1 MKEEKA
7 MKSAI
12 LFYSALLSF
21 LHSFFHLLMSDPSPA
36 PVASTLKSPSWA
48 DAAEESISD
57 SLSKTAL
64 TGDSASA
71 ANESKEGEAEEAL
84 PINLGLH
91 PNDAT
96 AEVTVQGVDLSIYKS
111 ASTFEQL
118 GLSNQLLNGV
128 YDMKFTA
135 PSKIQAQALPIILTS
150 PYPNLIGQAHHG
162 SGKTATFSLGV
173 LSRVDPTKQVAQAI
187 VVVPTRELAI
197 QVHSVM
203 ERLAK
208 YTEIKLLSAVKAHE
222 KDEKVKGKV
231 SEQVVVGTPGT
242 IMNKIKYREIDSK
255 SIMMMVADEADQMIA
270 QDQLGDQ
277 TIRIKRALNPK
288 CQILLF
294 SATFD
299 AQVRQ
304 FAKAIASDAIEI
316 AVKTEELSLD
326 SIKQFWMNCANENEK
341 YVTLTNIFGLLE
353 IGQSIIFVHTVAT
366 AKELANRMRKDG
378 YTVSLLHGKD
388 MAPQERD
395 KVMEDFRQGKTTVLI
410 STNVLARGIDVLSV
424 TLVVNFDVPLNK
436 FGRPDPET
444 YIHRIGRSGRFG
456 RKGVAINLVYNDK
469 SRRDLETIAKHF
481 GKKIDE
487 LPTNDLEKTSEI
499 VQAALK

>member
-1 MKEEKA
+1 M
-7 MKSAI
+7 SA
-12 LFYSALLSF
+12 
-21 LHSFFHLLMSDPSPA
+21 PA
-36 PVASTLKSPSWA
+36 PAPAAAPKAADSAVDSAAALKSPSWA
-48 DAAEESISD
+48 DAVEETATT
-57 SLSKTAL
+57 LAKT
-64 TGDSASA
+64 TIEGEG
-71 ANESKEGEAEEAL
+71 ESKDAAEAEEPL
-84 PINLGLH
+84 PLNTGLH

-96 AEVTVQGVDLSIYKS
+96 AEVTVQGVDASIYKS
-111 ASTFEQL
+111 ASTFEAL
-118 GLSNQLLNGV
+118 GLSKQLLNGV

-135 PSKIQAQALPIILTS
+135 PSKIQAQALPIMLA
-150 PYPNLIGQAHHG
+150 PPFPNLIGQAHHG

-173 LSRVDPTKQVAQAI
+173 LSRVDATKAFTQAI
-187 VVVPTRELAI
+187 VVVPTRELAL

-203 ERLAK
+203 EKLAK
-208 YTEIKLLSAVKAHE
+208 YTEIKILLAVKAHE
-222 KDEKVKGKV
+222 KEDKPKGKV
-231 SEQVVVGTPGT
+231 TEQVVVGTPGT
-242 IMNKIKYREIDSK
+242 IMARLTKREIDSR
-255 SIMMMVADEADQMIA
+255 SVLMMVANEADQMIA
-270 QDQLGDQ
+270 QDGLGDQ
-277 TIRIKRALNPK
+277 TVRIKKLLNPK

-299 AQVRQ
+299 AQVRN
-304 FAKAIASDAIEI
+304 FAKAIASNAVEI

-326 SIKQFWMNCANENEK
+326 SIKQYWMNCANENDK

-388 MAPQERD
+388 MLPQERD

-410 STNVLARGIDVLSV
+410 TTNVLARGIDVLSV

-469 SRRDLETIAKHF
+469 SRRDLEAIAKHF
-481 GKKIDE
+481 AKKIDE